1 MTEAPETTS
10 ENGDPLHFGGRKK
23 RPVLDSLLRGF
34 RRKCPA
40 CGTGGLYRGY
50 LKVNDRCPSCGEEL
64 FHQKADD
71 APPYFTIL
79 IVGHILVPTAGIVER
94 DFHPDMTMQMALW
107 PTLALLMCLWLLP
120 RVKGALIGL
129 QWANY
134 MHGFGG
140 EEETH
145 GPEAA
150 FEGDTG
156 AR

>member
-1 MTEAPETTS
+1 MTEAPQTPRLPS
-10 ENGDPLHFGGRKK
+10 EPLQFGGRAK
-23 RPVLDSLLRGF
+23 RPVLDSLLRGL

-40 CGTGGLYRGY
+40 CGTGSIYRGY
-50 LKVNDRCPSCGEEL
+50 LKVHDRCPSCGEEL

-79 IVGHILVPTAGIVER
+79 IVGHVLVPAAGIVER
-94 DFHPDMTMQMALW
+94 DFHPDMVMQMALW

-120 RVKGALIGL
+120 RVKGALIGV

-140 EEETH
+140 EDDAR
-145 GPEAA
+145 GPEAV
-150 FEGDTG
+150 FERDAG
-156 AR
+156 AG